1 MDGIGLD
8 SLERRQ
14 RVPVNYKFTLPQCQT
29 GSESGFFL
37 FFSPVL
43 RRERETELE

>member
-37 FFSPVL
+37 FFPL
-43 RRERETELE
+43 CFGERERLS